1 MNDLILEAM
10 DFLKQLSYFGIL
22 LALCFEFVP
31 AELVLPLA
39 GNWIYNGEFNIH
51 LMALAGAVGGTIGPM
66 TLYAL
71 GKYGG
76 RPMVERYGKFF
87 LVNQKQIDASD
98 RFFNKYGA
106 SVAFVARF
114 LPLVRTAISI
124 PCGIAKM
131 NFVKFSIYT
140 FLAMYPITYLY
151 LYLGLKLGPHWN
163 QAGELLSRY
172 TQPIGIVVLTIV
184 VVYITFRIV
193 KKKKEAKVA

>member
-1 MNDLILEAM
+1 MNNLILEAM

-39 GNWIYNGEFNIH
+39 GFWIYEGEFNIH
-51 LMALAGAVGGTIGPM
+51 LMALAGTIGGTVGPM

-98 RFFNKYGA
+98 RFFDKYGG
-106 SVAFVARF
+106 
-114 LPLVRTAISI
+114 
-124 PCGIAKM
+124 C
-131 NFVKFSIYT
+131 
-140 FLAMYPITYLY
+140 
-151 LYLGLKLGPHWN
+151 
-163 QAGELLSRY
+163 
-172 TQPIGIVVLTIV
+172 
-184 VVYITFRIV
+184 VYS
-193 KKKKEAKVA
+193 

>member
-1 MNDLILEAM
+1 MNDLILGAM

-39 GNWIYNGEFNIH
+39 GYWIYKGEFNIH
-51 LMALAGAVGGTIGPM
+51 LMALAGTIGGTIGPM

-76 RPMVERYGKFF
+76 RPMVEKYGKFF

-98 RFFNKYGA
+98 RFFDKYGA
-106 SVAFVARF
+106 SVAFIARF

-124 PCGIAKM
+124 PCGMAKM

-151 LYLGLKLGPHWN
+151 LYLGFKLGSHWN

-172 TQPIGIVVLTIV
+172 TQPIGIIVLAIV
-184 VVYITFRIV
+184 VVYTTIRIV

>member
-1 MNDLILEAM
+1 MNEVILESM
-10 DFLKQLSYFGIL
+10 NFLKQLSYFGIV

-39 GNWIYNGEFNIH
+39 GYWIYNGDFNIH
-51 LMALAGAVGGTIGPM
+51 LMALAGTVGGTIGPM

-76 RPMVERYGKFF
+76 RPMVEKYGKFF
-87 LVNQKQIDASD
+87 LVNKKQLDASD

-124 PCGIAKM
+124 PCGITKM
-131 NFVKFSIYT
+131 NFVKFIIYT

-151 LYLGLKLGPHWN
+151 LYVGYKLGPHWN
-163 QAGELLSRY
+163 QVGELLNQF
-172 TQPIGIVVLTIV
+172 TKPIGVTVLVLIVGFIAIRV
-184 VVYITFRIV
+184 VKNKRNS
-193 KKKKEAKVA
+193 ELS

>member
-10 DFLKQLSYFGIL
+10 GFLKQLSYFGIL

-31 AELVLPLA
+31 AEIVLPLA
-39 GNWIYNGEFNIH
+39 GYWIYEGEFNIH
-51 LMALAGAVGGTIGPM
+51 LMALAGTIGGTVGPM

-151 LYLGLKLGPHWN
+151 LYLGLKLGPHWS

-172 TQPIGIVVLTIV
+172 TQPIVIIVLAVV
-184 VVYITFRIV
+184 VVYIIIRIA
-193 KKKKEAKVA
+193 KKKKEAEVT